1 MYSVK
6 LQSWPSVVVQYGQ
19 EAGWHVMV
27 DLLEESGEHL
37 EKPLWKMGAVRRDME
52 PERNRQGSTGAQ
64 PGSQNIKLR
73 S

>member
-1 MYSVK
+1 MFSVK
-6 LQSWPSVVVQYGQ
+6 LQSWPSVVVQRGQ

-52 PERNRQGSTGAQ
+52 AEKNRQGA
-64 PGSQNIKLR
+64 PGPSQGR
-73 S
+73 RT